1 MAAMRKLLDQEM
13 IFRLVQ
19 NPEKLDMNELLE
31 LSRGFFTLQ
40 AVVGSFTFIYGAFY
54 RSMGLSTIGNLAIP
68 LLGIYSARDD
78 SPENYK
84 SLRVCAL
91 YWVLGAVYY
100 FFEAFLGLCL
110 RSLLSGSLKAVVYG
124 LQWLVLARLWRWM
137 QVRYVGTVKFYLNIV
152 IKNKQ
157 EAVQAKSMEKSRIA
171 GKLLGKIANRLVS
184 DDMFSEKVAAN
195 IERNI
200 PQRLQNE
207 GGITASAATQ
217 FHRGNFIVVLV
228 SIEQIDLRKML
239 QSKLDEKKM
248 KRFDQIMHYL
258 EFFPSWVKVDLQNLI
273 LQEVGNSLLNGMPE
287 SMTKQLRDMGGL
299 DVEVESKRLSEEAE
313 FFFAVMKQMDEV
325 AAKPRKESS
334 TPSLASPSSPSKT
347 VSSPRQS

>member
-1 MAAMRKLLDQEM
+1 MKH
-13 IFRLVQ
+13 Q
-19 NPEKLDMNELLE
+19 NT
-31 LSRGFFTLQ
+31 RWW
-40 AVVGSFTFIYGAFY
+40 
-54 RSMGLSTIGNLAIP
+54 GLSTIGNLAIP

-171 GKLLGKIANRLVS
+171 GKLLG
-184 DDMFSEKVAAN
+184 
-195 IERNI
+195 
-200 PQRLQNE
+200 P
-207 GGITASAATQ
+207 
-217 FHRGNFIVVLV
+217 
-228 SIEQIDLRKML
+228 
-239 QSKLDEKKM
+239 
-248 KRFDQIMHYL
+248 
-258 EFFPSWVKVDLQNLI
+258 
-273 LQEVGNSLLNGMPE
+273 
-287 SMTKQLRDMGGL
+287 GL
-299 DVEVESKRLSEEAE
+299 
-313 FFFAVMKQMDEV
+313 
-325 AAKPRKESS
+325 
-334 TPSLASPSSPSKT
+334 SSPSLSEFFRHSKGAIYIRST
-347 VSSPRQS
+347 QCCSF

>member
-1 MAAMRKLLDQEM
+1 MVGMLKLLDAQM
-13 IFRLVQ
+13 ITRLVQ

-31 LSRGFFTLQ
+31 LSRGFFSLQ
-40 AVVGSFTFIYGAFY
+40 AVVGLVTFIYGAVL
-54 RSMGLSTIGNLAIP
+54 RSMGLSTIGNLVIP

-91 YWVLGAVYY
+91 YWVLGAIYY
-100 FFEAFLGLCL
+100 FFEAFLGF
-110 RSLLSGSLKAVVYG
+110 SLHSVVLGGLKAVIYG

-157 EAVQAKSMEKSRIA
+157 EAVATKSMERSRIA
-171 GKLLGKIANRLVS
+171 GKLIGKIANRLVS
-184 DDMFSEKVAAN
+184 EDMFSEKVAQTL
-195 IERNI
+195 ERNI
-200 PQRLQNE
+200 PQRLQTE

-239 QSKLDEKKM
+239 QSKLDEKQM
-248 KRFDQIMHYL
+248 KRFDQVMYYL
-258 EFFPSWVKVDLQNLI
+258 EFLPSWVKADLQNII
-273 LQEVGNSLLNGMPE
+273 LMQVGNGLLDKMPD

-299 DVEVESKRLSEEAE
+299 EVEVESKRLTEEAE
-313 FFFAVMKQMDEV
+313 FFFAVMKQMDEF
-325 AAKPRKESS
+325 AAKPKKEAS
-334 TPSLASPSSPSKT
+334 TPSLPSSPSKAA
-347 VSSPRQS
+347 SPTPS